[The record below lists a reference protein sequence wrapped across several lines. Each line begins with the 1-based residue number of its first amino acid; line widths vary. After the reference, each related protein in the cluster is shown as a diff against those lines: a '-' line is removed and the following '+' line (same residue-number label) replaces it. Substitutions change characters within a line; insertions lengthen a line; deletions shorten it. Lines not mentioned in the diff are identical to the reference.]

1 MPIIA
6 PCALCLETSPLLESH
21 ILPAFV
27 YKWLKDRSITGHI
40 RFSETPNRRT
50 QDGLKKPWLCSNC
63 EGRFSRYETHFAN
76 KLFHPWLKG
85 QQHVYYDDWL
95 LKFCVSVSW
104 RVLKY
109 CKGLNPNH
117 VYSQEQESLAQHAES
132 TWRAFL
138 LGQTPHPSSFEQH
151 LLIFDTI
158 EETSVPDFP
167 NNINRFLMGA
177 VTMDIVGSSRSM
189 MTYAKLGRFTI
200 FGIIQKGKDKWEG
213 SKIHVKHGLIKP
225 GRLVLPFGLIE
236 LFKEKATH
244 TKEAYESI
252 SDLQHEK
259 IDAAALENI
268 DRAIGSDQL
277 ASMIADANMFGEHAI
292 LRKSKKPV

>member
-1 MPIIA
+1 M
-6 PCALCLETSPLLESH
+6 
-21 ILPAFV
+21 
-27 YKWLKDRSITGHI
+27 
-40 RFSETPNRRT
+40 
-50 QDGLKKPWLCSNC
+50 
-63 EGRFSRYETHFAN
+63 
-76 KLFHPWLKG
+76 
-85 QQHVYYDDWL
+85 
-95 LKFCVSVSW
+95 
-104 RVLKY
+104 LKY

-117 VYSQEQESLAQHAES
+117 IYTQEQESLAQQTEA

-138 LGQTPHPSSFEQH
+138 LDQTPHPGPFEQH

-158 EETSVPDFP
+158 EETTVPDLP

-177 VTMDIVGSSRSM
+177 VTMDIVGSSKSM
-189 MTYAKLGRFTI
+189 LTYAKLGRFTI
-200 FGIIQKGKDKWEG
+200 FGIVQNGKDKWEG
-213 SKIHVKHGLIKP
+213 TKIHVKHGLMKP
-225 GRLVLPFGLIE
+225 GRTVVPYGLIE
-236 LFKEKATH
+236 LFREKATH

-292 LRKSKKPV
+292 LRKAKKPSEK